1 MTQMIWTFYE
11 EVKSIFNFIYKNN
24 IIIYTYAINIQM
36 YPFSQ
41 KFPVSIYK
49 NREYTGNPAQYPYI
63 N

>member
-36 YPFSQ
+36 YPF
-41 KFPVSIYK
+41 
-49 NREYTGNPAQYPYI
+49 
-63 N
+63 